1 MKNKAFEYDT
11 ERYPNWIDPKEIT
24 PYPKNAKLHPPEQV
38 SRIVN
43 SITRFGWQQ
52 DVVLDKNGVC
62 VIGHGRR
69 LAALEIGCKVPY
81 HTIDK
86 DRDEITDED
95 IKALRVADNKVAE
108 SDWDFG
114 ALEAELA
121 ELEMEFDMSEF
132 GFDEIPGRVYT
143 DTSTIEDDE
152 YDGDAPT
159 EPKAKLGQIYQ
170 LGQHRLMCGSST
182 DEDNVAALMNGERA
196 AMLFTS
202 PPYSDMRE
210 YEGGKDL
217 SVDNLARFIAVYR
230 PYVDYQCVNL
240 GIQRKNNDVY
250 QYWDE
255 YIRIARDSG
264 YKMLSWNVWDKGMTG
279 NIGQAAAF
287 FPLRHEWVFVFGTE
301 FYEINLTME
310 KKPDSI
316 TDNPGRK
323 TKRNKDGSTE
333 VHTTGD
339 TSQPYKQMES
349 VLFMHPELSNY
360 VRSLH
365 PATFPIGLP
374 GEYIKAM
381 TQKNDIVIEPFGG
394 SGTTLIA
401 CEQTGRR
408 CRIMELEPKY
418 VDVIIARWEKFT
430 GEKAVLLNG

>member
-1 MKNKAFEYDT
+1 MHDL
-11 ERYPNWIDPKEIT
+11 EIVYLPPGDLT
-24 PYPKNAKLHPPEQV
+24 PYENNARKHAPHDV
-38 SRIVN
+38 DAIIA
-43 SITRFGWQQ
+43 SIKKFGFSDPIGIWS
-52 DVVLDKNGVC
+52 DKNIIVE
-62 VIGHGRR
+62 GHGRQQ
-69 LAALEIGCKVPY
+69 AAIKLGIDKVPCIRLD
-81 HTIDK
+81 HM
-86 DRDEITDED
+86 TDEQRRAY
-95 IKALRVADNKVAE
+95 ALAHNKTAE
-108 SDWDFG
+108 MSGWDFTK
-114 ALEAELA
+114 LEAELA
-121 ELEMEFDMSEF
+121 ELEMDFDMSEF
-132 GFDEIPGRVYT
+132 GFDDIQGVST

-152 YDGDAPT
+152 YDGEAPT
-159 EPKAKLGQIYQ
+159 EPNAKHGQIYQ

-217 SVDNLARFIAVYR
+217 SVDNLARFIKVYR
-230 PYVDYQCVNL
+230 PYTDYQCVNL

-264 YKMLSWNVWDKGMTG
+264 YKMLSWNVWDKGMSG

-316 TDNPGRK
+316 TDNPKRK
-323 TKRNKDGSTE
+323 THRKKDGSTG
-333 VHTTGD
+333 VHTVGD

-365 PATFPIGLP
+365 PATFPVGLP

-401 CEQTGRR
+401 CEQTGRQ

-418 VDVIIARWEKFT
+418 VDVIIARWQKYT
-430 GEKAVLLNG
+430 GEKAILING